1 MEKLQLRFLG
11 LIMMKSLYER
21 SLYLDKDIDYLFNC
35 EIREYDMQEA
45 GFNLIREF
53 KLLKPKQIEYLETLD
68 KDQRHIRIGLYQ
80 KDKDFAN
87 IMKEAFI
94 KARKIFFEQN
104 ELNDS
109 DILSIKKDAIF
120 VIKKQCINNKYGFI
134 NFRIKNQYLG
144 YLHLNKMEFYYT
156 NPNTDLDIKNVN
168 EESITYQKEY
178 MIDFIKDL
186 FTMTIYNDRKAV
198 IKFLTDFIKAYRNN
212 ELDNEYYREF
222 NSGNFFKIYE
232 DNQFIDIKE
241 ISNDYNPQ
249 NIIKI
254 YNYFNYLIP
263 IANIYI

>member
-186 FTMTIYNDRKAV
+186 FTMVIYNDRKAV
-198 IKFLTDFIKAYRNN
+198 IKYLTDFIKLYRSNQLEN
-212 ELDNEYYREF
+212 GYYRELNRDSF
-222 NSGNFFKIYE
+222 YEIY
-232 DNQFIDIKE
+232 DDDMVVRLKDLDPN
-241 ISNDYNPQ
+241 YNPELI
-249 NIIKI
+249 NKT
-254 YNYFNYLIP
+254 YNYFKYLVP
-263 IANIYI
+263 IVNIFI